1 MSIRAAVIGC
11 GKRGELH
18 ARGLAAMDGVE
29 VVACVD
35 PAQDLAQKLAS
46 SHRGQAF
53 AETGAMLAA
62 IKPDVVALC
71 TRPRVRLGPV
81 HLCAEAGV
89 KAIQSEKPMAVSW
102 DEAREM
108 HRVCTELGTQLTF
121 THQRRFRQVF
131 AKAKKLIGDGAIGE
145 IEQVEGMCNNFFDW
159 GTHWFDMF
167 FYFLDDIKAKWV
179 LGQADC
185 SEDYQVFDVPLDV
198 GGVCCVQYE
207 TGVKGVL
214 LTGPGDNARTG
225 VRARGTD
232 GLIEVFPSADM
243 PFRMLRSGGTGK
255 WEDPPL
261 EIPGMAREQAEA
273 VAASLRHTVE
283 CMQSGQE
290 PLHGSAKALQAT
302 ELIYAT
308 YASAQRHARIDL
320 PMGEDAELTLDRL
333 VAA

>member
-1 MSIRAAVIGC
+1 
-11 GKRGELH
+11 
-18 ARGLAAMDGVE
+18 VE

-35 PAQDLAQKLAS
+35 PVVKLAEDLAAS
-46 SHRGQAF
+46 HGGQAF
-53 AETGAMLAA
+53 AEVGAMLAA
-62 IKPDVVALC
+62 VEAHVVALC
-71 TRPRVRLGPV
+71 TRPRVRLGPI

-108 HRVCTELGTQLTF
+108 HRVCTQLGTQLTF
-121 THQRRFRQVF
+121 THQRRFRQDF
-131 AKAKKLIGDGAIGE
+131 SKARKLIADGAIGE
-145 IEQVEGMCNNFFDW
+145 IEQVEGRCNNFFDW

-167 FYFLDDIKAKWV
+167 FYYLDDIQAKSV

-185 SEDYQVFDVPLDV
+185 SEDHEVFDVPLDG

-214 LTGPGDNARTG
+214 ITGPGDNAETG
-225 VRARGTD
+225 VRARGTN
-232 GLIEVFPSADM
+232 GLIEVFPNADA
-243 PFRMLRSGGTGK
+243 PFRMLRSGGAGK

-261 EIPGMAREQAEA
+261 EIPGMAREHADA
-273 VAASLRHTVE
+273 VGASLRHTVE
-283 CMQSGQE
+283 CMQSGEE
-290 PLHGSAKALQAT
+290 PLHGSAKALKAT

-320 PMGEDAELTLDRL
+320 PMDGDPELTLDRL
-333 VAA
+333 LAH